1 MSTCELRFLVVVT
14 DSNSDGLDLCEV
26 FAVSRSVGS
35 DRSKL

>member
-14 DSNSDGLDLCEV
+14 DLDGLDLCEV